1 MKKISNRKAYHEYEI
16 LDTFE
21 AGLVLLGHEVKSIK
35 GGHMH
40 LKGAYV
46 ILQKKEVFLVA
57 AHIAPYKKASNID
70 DYDPYRTRKLLLNK
84 KEIDKLFK
92 TKSIKGLTIVPLSVY
107 TKKGK
112 IKVEIGI
119 ARGKT
124 QSDKRATVKK
134 RELDREARRHL
145 MN

>member
-46 ILQKKEVFLVA
+46 I
-57 AHIAPYKKASNID
+57 
-70 DYDPYRTRKLLLNK
+70 
-84 KEIDKLFK
+84 
-92 TKSIKGLTIVPLSVY
+92 
-107 TKKGK
+107 
-112 IKVEIGI
+112 
-119 ARGKT
+119 
-124 QSDKRATVKK
+124 
-134 RELDREARRHL
+134 
-145 MN
+145 